1 MKSLILI
8 HDPQDIFSMTTGV
21 ESGLD
26 MALDSLRY
34 VETFIG
40 GDTNAMGIDT
50 QVSILNGAI
59 AMIEKQMETLLCIRS
74 VKQ

>member
-1 MKSLILI
+1 MEKVTLL
-8 HDPQDIFSMTTGV
+8 HDSNTIFDLVTEA

-26 MALDSLRY
+26 MALESLRY

-40 GDTNAMGIDT
+40 GDTNVMGYDT

-59 AMIEKQMETLLCIRS
+59 AMIEKQMEALLCIRT
-74 VKQ
+74 VKK